1 MHDKLL
7 SESMSVKH
15 VLTFLNYISST
26 NETKRAKEAD
36 RKTSIVKNTLDSL
49 CMLDRKTSIVKNTLD
64 SLCMLPLAK
73 YSTDKIQQLTQ
84 TRVIKAGLSEIPS
97 IIKEFY
103 TDGTSPAKRPQ
114 GNYSFI
120 HL

>member
-1 MHDKLL
+1 
-7 SESMSVKH
+7 MSVKH

-26 NETKRAKEAD
+26 NETKRAKEA
-36 RKTSIVKNTLDSL
+36 
-49 CMLDRKTSIVKNTLD
+49 DRKTSIVKNTLD

-103 TDGTSPAKRPQ
+103 TDGTSAAKRPH